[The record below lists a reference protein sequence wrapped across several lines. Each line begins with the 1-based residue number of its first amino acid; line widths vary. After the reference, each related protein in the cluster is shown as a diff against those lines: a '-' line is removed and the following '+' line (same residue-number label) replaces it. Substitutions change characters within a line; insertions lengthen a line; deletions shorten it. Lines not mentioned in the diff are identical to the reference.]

1 MSHGGKGD
9 SPRPYSVDQQTF
21 SNNWDAIFGKKKKSE
36 SEKFDDKVIMQNDF
50 SEEIE
55 GTVKDSDQG
64 G

>member
-9 SPRPYSVDQQTF
+9 TPRPYSVDPKTF
-21 SNNWDAIFGKKKKSE
+21 ENNWDAIFGKKKKSNE
-36 SEKFDDKVIMQNDF
+36 EKFDDKVIMQDEF
-50 SEEIE
+50 FE